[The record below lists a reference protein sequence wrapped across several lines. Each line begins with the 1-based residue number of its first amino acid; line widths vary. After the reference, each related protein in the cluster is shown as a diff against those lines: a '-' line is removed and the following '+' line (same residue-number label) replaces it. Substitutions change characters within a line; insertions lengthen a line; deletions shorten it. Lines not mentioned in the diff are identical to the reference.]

1 MKNTY
6 PAELRSDLL
15 IVVSKRLDELLL
27 DANLDASMF
36 GRLRRAFLKLDMLV
50 VVSYDPWSKWPW
62 KRTPVAFTSDLS
74 DTAQRRR
81 IIDIVAPQIV
91 DLMLRE
97 ISINSQKVLILL
109 SKDALLEA
117 LQRFYVNEFSGDAV
131 ARLSLQMA
139 VEKAMTEQGLTA
151 ERLSDYFA
159 CKVGNLQD

>member
-1 MKNTY
+1 MKKTY

-36 GRLRRAFLKLDMLV
+36 GLLRRAFSKLDMLV

-62 KRTPVAFTSDLS
+62 KRTPVAFTCDLS
-74 DTAQRRR
+74 DTAQRQR

-97 ISINSQKVLILL
+97 ISLDSQKVLILL
-109 SKDALLEA
+109 SKEALLEA
-117 LQRFYVNEFSGDAV
+117 LQRLYVNEFTGDAV

-151 ERLSDYFA
+151 ERLSQFFA
-159 CKVGNLQD
+159 VKVGNQHD